1 MLFFIVYWLYS
12 LFLGLPAPGLKSL
25 GSEKHPNH
33 TGNIKTQNQP
43 DENWARSWIFVSGFH
58 SSRPPEALRLERAGH
73 FSRLTKSKYII
84 FFLFFIGSF
93 SFNGKEDE
101 SRCEVVL
108 SARWNAVES
117 VLHVFTWAL
126 TLGLNDTSC
135 TEVRYRGLEKIV
147 NGKSFYRN
155 APLKEMSSVLQA
167 FVSLPLYLTI
177 SSLTVFNG
185 QKCETSS
192 FQSLDL

>member
-1 MLFFIVYWLYS
+1 MLVFIVYWLYS

-84 FFLFFIGSF
+84 FFLFFINVFLISVAGSF

-108 SARWNAVES
+108 SARWNAVGITHWVCLTCIHMSSNVRFERHK
-117 VLHVFTWAL
+117 LHRSSLQRTW
-126 TLGLNDTSC
+126 
-135 TEVRYRGLEKIV
+135 KIV

-155 APLKEMSSVLQA
+155 APLKKVSSIL
-167 FVSLPLYLTI
+167 
-177 SSLTVFNG
+177 
-185 QKCETSS
+185 
-192 FQSLDL
+192 